1 MFPED
6 GWYTDIFHNPIP
18 EDADIFLYDVGD
30 PLYHASQYYE
40 AFSEIQLTVLEKLLL
55 DLEQRY
61 GNLIVLGHSDIHQV
75 SVDPGPA
82 FPGAKFFTDGTN

>member
-6 GWYTDIFHNPIP
+6 DWYTDIFHNPIP
-18 EDADIFLYDVGD
+18 ENADIFLYDGSD
-30 PLYHASQYYE
+30 PLYHASRYYE
-40 AFSEIQLTVLEKLLL
+40 AFSEMQLITLEKLLA

-82 FPGAKFFTDGTN
+82 FPWTKFFRGSTD